1 MGNQGVLSVIVVAA
15 AMLLAGCGAAPPPGQ
30 AATSSPGPTAACPY
44 VAEHPQ
50 PSNCAGYDPEAA
62 MAENERYREQRPLS
76 AETKAELNRRIPT
89 VRTALEA
96 LPDPADNA
104 DIKRA
109 LDAIGVNGQDAQT
122 DDTGSGIRFGVPV
135 AGGCLVGLVGT
146 DGKVEVSSR
155 GSILDGGCLE
165 MFGH

>member
-1 MGNQGVLSVIVVAA
+1 MGKQGVLSVIVVAA
-15 AMLLAGCGAAPPPGQ
+15 AVLLAGCGVAPPPGQ
-30 AATSSPGPTAACPY
+30 AVTSNPGPTAACPS
-44 VAEHPQ
+44 VPELPQ

-76 AETKAELNRRIPT
+76 AGTKAEHNRRIPA
-89 VRTALEA
+89 VRKALEA
-96 LPDPADNA
+96 LPDPADNKEV
-104 DIKRA
+104 KRA
-109 LDAIGVNGQDAQT
+109 LDAIGVNTQDAQT

-165 MFGH
+165 MSGH